1 MNWKNKFQRHILE
14 RGYNY
19 TYNVNNVKILG
30 NHVEACVSGTMDY
43 LVKVDL
49 DNYSMS
55 CTCPY
60 FERENCKHIAA
71 LLYYL
76 ENEEREDFNVS
87 FESSDD
93 IEELFSTI
101 SVDDRLNFLLD
112 LLIEDN
118 KLSNKFRHEFSKG
131 IEREYY
137 VEKLSHILFEDDFD
151 FDLSDFIKNDMEHL
165 FDLKEYDL
173 LITLL
178 KSSTEAVLEEMSFD
192 DYYIGCNF
200 YNFESILTKL
210 IKTPVR
216 NKVFEMINWQ
226 LTFYRDIYG
235 MDSLIDFYAETF
247 TQKDELEDMI
257 DVIDEILDKSSIY
270 EDKFVL
276 MKIDTMKSLS
286 MSLDDI
292 NEFRNKYYNLMEVR
306 QQFIDEA
313 VEDGDYDLAI
323 KLVKKELNNNTGILF
338 KQDYDNQLKE
348 LYMKVNDEDNYKK
361 QLENII
367 FNDYP
372 DIDHY
377 TEYKKLFTNWDEER
391 EEFFKKIDN
400 HMFLNQCYEQEKL
413 YNRLVLNLKDEFDL
427 AEYKDILK
435 DKYPSELLDAYLNV
449 VNNLVLKSG
458 TRKHYR
464 NIVKLLKEMNKI
476 DGGEIIVNRLVKD
489 WNVRYKRRT
498 AMLEEIKVL
507 K

>member
-1 MNWKNKFQRHILE
+1 MRWKDKFQKHILE

-19 TYNVNNVKILG
+19 TYNVNNVKKSG
-30 NHVEACVSGTMDY
+30 NHVEACVSGTKDY

-49 DNYSMS
+49 DDYSMS

-60 FERENCKHIAA
+60 FERANCKHIAA

-76 ENEEREDFNVS
+76 ENEEREDFNTL

-93 IEELFSTI
+93 IEELFSTV

-112 LLIEDN
+112 LLFEDR
-118 KLSNKFRHEFSKG
+118 KLSNRFRLEFSKE
-131 IEREYY
+131 IERDYY
-137 VEKLSHILFEDDFD
+137 VEKLSNILFEDDFD
-151 FDLSDFIKNDMEHL
+151 FDLSDFIKNDMEYL

-192 DYYIGCNF
+192 DYYMGCNF
-200 YNFESILTKL
+200 YTFESILTKL

-247 TQKDELEDMI
+247 TQKDELKEKI
-257 DVIDEILDKSSIY
+257 VVIDKILDKSSVY
-270 EDKFVL
+270 EDKFVI

-286 MSLDDI
+286 MSLDEI
-292 NEFRNKYYNLMEVR
+292 NDFRNKYFNLREVR

-313 VEDGDYDLAI
+313 VECENYDLAI
-323 KLVKKELNNNTGILF
+323 ELVKKELNNDNGILF
-338 KQDYDNQLKE
+338 KKDYDNQLKE
-348 LYMKVNDEDNYKK
+348 LYLKVNDKDNYKK
-361 QLENII
+361 QLEDIL

-377 TEYKKLFTNWDEER
+377 IEYKKLFTNWNEER
-391 EEFFKKIDN
+391 EEFFEKIDN
-400 HMFLNQCYEQEKL
+400 NRFLNQCYKHEKL
-413 YNRLVLNLKDEFDL
+413 YDRLVLNLTDKYDL

-435 DKYPSELLDAYLNV
+435 DKYPSELLDAYLNI

-458 TRKHYR
+458 RRKHYR
-464 NIVKLLKEMNKI
+464 NIVKLLKEMNTI
-476 DGGEIIVNRLVKD
+476 DGGDVIVNRLVED

-498 AMLEEIKVL
+498 AMLEELKVL